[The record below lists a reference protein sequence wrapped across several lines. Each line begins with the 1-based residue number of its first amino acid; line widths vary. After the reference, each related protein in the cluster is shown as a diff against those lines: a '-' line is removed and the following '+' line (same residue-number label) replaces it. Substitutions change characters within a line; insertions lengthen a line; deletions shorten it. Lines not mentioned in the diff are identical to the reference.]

1 MSGKVFI
8 MQSKELGRGDD
19 RLGGLLMANMLRLLS
34 ESDEKPASMIFLN
47 TGVYLLCE
55 GSQVLDYI
63 ARLEEQGTE
72 MLACTTCLEYFGLS
86 DKLRI
91 GKPTTM
97 FKSIQQMMGSE
108 TICL

>member
-8 MQSKELGRGDD
+8 VQSKELGRGDD
-19 RLGGLLMANMLRLLS
+19 RLGGLLMATMLRLLS
-34 ESDEKPASMIFLN
+34 ENDERPASMIFLN

-55 GSQVLDYI
+55 GSQVLNYVT
-63 ARLEEQGTE
+63 RLEERGTE

-86 DKLRI
+86 GKLI
-91 GKPTTM
+91 VGKPTTM